1 MLNNLYQGEKDMDEV
16 IYNYRKLLEKIDTER
31 EIIDKSIE
39 GDLLERYR
47 RILVK
52 ERDDIEKN
60 LRKLY
65 QNK

>member
-60 LRKLY
+60 FRKLY
-65 QNK
+65 PNK